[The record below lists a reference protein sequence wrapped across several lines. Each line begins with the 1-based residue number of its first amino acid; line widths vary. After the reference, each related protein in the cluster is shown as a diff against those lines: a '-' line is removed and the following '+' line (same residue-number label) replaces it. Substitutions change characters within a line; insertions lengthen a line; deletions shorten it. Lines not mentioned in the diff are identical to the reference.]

1 MSKYLVAQAS
11 DDERVVFVW
20 KLIPCVVK
28 VKERWTF
35 ANVDR
40 TRQVIRQEM
49 NLIIKRNW
57 DKYFTF
63 INVQRV

>member
-28 VKERWTF
+28 VKER
-35 ANVDR
+35 
-40 TRQVIRQEM
+40 
-49 NLIIKRNW
+49 
-57 DKYFTF
+57 
-63 INVQRV
+63 